1 MAQLVLNHTLSL
13 IELEQEVIYNANNIL
28 PSIDLDKLLRDP
40 KAYALTLGL
49 TFLNEHMDE
58 IEQGIT
64 MGEQFANEVLKKSG

>member
-28 PSIDLDKLLRDP
+28 PSIDLDELLKDP
-40 KAYALTLGL
+40 KTYALTLGL

-64 MGEQFANEVLKKSG
+64 KGEQFANEVLKKSG